1 MESAFQDC
9 IHEVKAEGRTV
20 LLSSHILA
28 EVEALC
34 DRVTIIRAGRT
45 EQSGTLH
52 ELRHLTRTSITAET
66 TRPLVMVGDLP
77 GVHGLEIDGTHV
89 RFDVDTNHLDDAV
102 RRLSEVGIRSLISH
116 PPTLEE
122 LFLRHYGDATP

>member
-1 MESAFQDC
+1 M
-9 IHEVKAEGRTV
+9 I
-20 LLSSHILA
+20 
-28 EVEALC
+28 
-34 DRVTIIRAGRT
+34 
-45 EQSGTLH
+45 
-52 ELRHLTRTSITAET
+52 
-66 TRPLVMVGDLP
+66 GDLP

-102 RRLSEVGIRSLISH
+102 RRLTEVGIRSLISH